1 MSWYTKKFLGFILYV
16 LLFSFS
22 RTTLPYHPLS
32 HEQPRSMQTLSD
44 GAPNIHPSNSVPI
57 HPDVRFIKLPFYDI
71 VDELI
76 KPTSLGM
83 LSCFSTYH

>member
-1 MSWYTKKFLGFILYV
+1 MVDKVIPGLYFV
-16 LLFSFS
+16 RITFFSFS

-32 HEQPRSMQTLSD
+32 HDQSRSMQSLYD
-44 GAPNIHPSNSVPI
+44 GAPNIHPGNSVPI

-83 LSCFSTYH
+83 FSCFSTSH